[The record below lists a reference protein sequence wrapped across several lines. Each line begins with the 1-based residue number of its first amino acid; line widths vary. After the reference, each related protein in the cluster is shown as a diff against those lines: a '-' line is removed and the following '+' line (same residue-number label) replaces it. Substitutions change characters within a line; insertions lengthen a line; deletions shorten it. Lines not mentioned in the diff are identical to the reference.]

1 MQGEG
6 RTVKEII
13 SCSKTFLFI
22 NVNENTVVTNPCDK
36 WWLENLHECRQARI
50 STNLRDYRIKYNT
63 ILESL
68 LYSVELCQFVVFH
81 MYQKLLFIAISLPGI
96 SNFKNKRI

>member
-36 WWLENLHECRQARI
+36 
-50 STNLRDYRIKYNT
+50 
-63 ILESL
+63 
-68 LYSVELCQFVVFH
+68 
-81 MYQKLLFIAISLPGI
+81 
-96 SNFKNKRI
+96 